1 MLYIDRTND
10 PYPTFIV
17 NLSVFYWSMRTPDWT
32 SSTSRVERDILYR
45 IVIGSFEDAVD
56 YFRIQ
61 IKAPDSRFSIT
72 IAVRTGRFLF
82 LFQEKKTFFSYIQ

>member
-1 MLYIDRTND
+1 M
-10 PYPTFIV
+10 
-17 NLSVFYWSMRTPDWT
+17 
-32 SSTSRVERDILYR
+32 
-45 IVIGSFEDAVD
+45 D

-82 LFQEKKTFFSYIQ
+82 LFQEEKTFFSYIISVSNPIIFVNQILTSALIRGLPYLGIRSFCAV